1 MICFVVKVTM
11 SDSII
16 GVTCHAVYDRF
27 ENSPAKGVNAIPS
40 RKQADL
46 EHTLGKGEARLGH
59 QVFNLN
65 N

>member
-1 MICFVVKVTM
+1 M
-11 SDSII
+11 SDSVI
-16 GVTCHAVYDRF
+16 GVACHTRHDRF
-27 ENSPAKGVNAIPS
+27 ENSPAKGVNAILY

>member
-1 MICFVVKVTM
+1 M
-11 SDSII
+11 SDSVI
-16 GVTCHAVYDRF
+16 GVTSHTRHDRF
-27 ENSPAKGVNAIPS
+27 ENSPAKGVNGIPS